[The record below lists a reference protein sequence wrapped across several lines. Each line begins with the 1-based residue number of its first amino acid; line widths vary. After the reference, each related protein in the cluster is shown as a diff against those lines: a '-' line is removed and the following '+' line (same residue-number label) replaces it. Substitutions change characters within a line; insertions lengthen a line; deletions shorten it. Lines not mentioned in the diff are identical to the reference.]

1 MKATGI
7 VRRIDD
13 LGRVVIPKEIRRTM
27 RIREGDPLEIYTDRE
42 GEVIFKKYSPIG
54 ELAAFATQYAET
66 LHKTCGLAVAICD
79 RDAVIACA
87 GIPRKEFN
95 DKPLSEALESII
107 ESRSLYSFT
116 EGSEPRPL
124 TLDSDS
130 HFIHCAMPILTEGD
144 IVGCV
149 VSVRA
154 QEDVSSAADK
164 TSLPAPEVE
173 SKLIQTAASFLGKQ
187 LES

>member
-54 ELAAFATQYAET
+54 ELAGFAAQYAET
-66 LHKTCGLAVAICD
+66 LHKTCTLSVVICD
-79 RDAVIACA
+79 RDAVIASS
-87 GIPRKEFN
+87 GVSRKEYA
-95 DKPLSEALESII
+95 DKPLSDELEHII
-107 ESRSLYSFT
+107 EGRSLYVYH
-116 EGSEPRPL
+116 EGQPKVSVLASGDAPHYI
-124 TLDSDS
+124 S
-130 HFIHCAMPILTEGD
+130 CAMPILSEGD
-144 IVGCV
+144 IIGAVASLLPMEEG
-149 VSVRA
+149 RA
-154 QEDVSSAADK
+154 AGVPSGDV
-164 TSLPAPEVE
+164 EI
-173 SKLIQTAASFLGKQ
+173 KLIQTAAGFLGRQ